1 MRKQGILKENLFFS
15 MTWDYLN
22 VYLPTQH
29 RDSPKTIKS
38 YEDALTVFR
47 RYITDVKKISMD
59 KFFFKDLT
67 YDFVLDY
74 RVYLVEKG
82 YKPTTVNHRLTVI
95 SAYMRYAATRRIELY
110 QIYLNVSD
118 VPFVKVPTRI
128 REIIESPEIIR
139 EYLTA
144 PDSSMK
150 GIRDQMILV
159 LLYDTAIRA
168 DELIGLDLS
177 DIVMNTDEPHILVKG
192 KGNKERFVALSEKTV
207 PLVKRY
213 ISIFHKDLR
222 KRSNPFIYTVIKG
235 EIGRMSER
243 NVERIV
249 KKYAD
254 KIREKYPD
262 IPENVYPHMLRR
274 TRVTG
279 WYREG
284 VPIETIAVIIGH
296 SDTKTTRKSYASP
309 SIEMLRE
316 QMNKGIEA
324 EPEFKAETP
333 LWKND
338 EELARI
344 CGIR

>member
-1 MRKQGILKENLFFS
+1 MRRQGVLKEYLFFS

-47 RYITDVKKISMD
+47 RYITDIKKIQME
-59 KFFFKDLT
+59 KFRFEDLT
-67 YDFVLDY
+67 YDFILDY

-82 YKPTTVNHRLTVI
+82 YKPATVNHRLSVV
-95 SAYMRYAATRRIELY
+95 SAYMKYVATRRINLY

-118 VPFVKVPTRI
+118 VPYVTVPSRV
-128 REIIESPEIIR
+128 REIIESPDVIK
-139 EYLTA
+139 EYLA
-144 PDSSMK
+144 SPGASIK
-150 GIRDQMILV
+150 GIRDQVIIV

-168 DELIGLDLS
+168 DELIGLDVS
-177 DIVMNTDEPHILVKG
+177 DVVINVDEPHILVRG
-192 KGNKERFVALSEKTV
+192 KGDKERFAALSEKTV

-213 ISIFHKDLR
+213 LSIYHKDLR
-222 KRSNPFIYTVIKG
+222 RRSDPFIYTVVKG
-235 EIGRMSER
+235 QMGRMSER

-249 KKYAD
+249 KKYSD

-262 IPENVYPHMLRR
+262 IPNVYPHLLRR
-274 TRVTG
+274 TRASG

-284 VPIETIAVIIGH
+284 IPIETIAVILGH
-296 SDTKTTRKSYASP
+296 SDAKTTRKSYASP
-309 SIEMLRE
+309 SVEMLRA
-316 QMNKGIEA
+316 QMEKGTGSEPDI
-324 EPEFKAETP
+324 EPEKP
-333 LWKND
+333 LWKD
-338 EELARI
+338 DDELARI